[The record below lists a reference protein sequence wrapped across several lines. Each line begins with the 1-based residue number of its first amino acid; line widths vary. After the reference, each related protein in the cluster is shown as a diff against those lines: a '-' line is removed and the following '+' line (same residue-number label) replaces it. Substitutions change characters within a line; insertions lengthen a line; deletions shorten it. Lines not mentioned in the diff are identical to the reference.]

1 MVCLIMSLP
10 SFSQRDTETD
20 LICIPTSQARQIA
33 TELTEYDFCQQERDS
48 LKAEIIDLNN
58 IVSQDSILLV
68 KYQNVTD
75 SLFLSNETYLNSNA
89 LLKLDLENKDEKI
102 KSLRSTK
109 TITILTTIIGTLT
122 PILLSNNN

>member
-48 LKAEIIDLNN
+48 LKAEITDLNN

-109 TITILTTIIGTLT
+109 TITILTTVIGTLT

>member
-10 SFSQRDTETD
+10 SFSQIDTETD

-48 LKAEIIDLNN
+48 LKAEIVDLNN
-58 IVSQDSILLV
+58 IVSQDSILLI

-109 TITILTTIIGTLT
+109 TITILTTVIGTLT

>member
-48 LKAEIIDLNN
+48 LKAEIVDLNN
-58 IVSQDSILLV
+58 IVSQDSILLI

-89 LLKLDLENKDEKI
+89 LLKLDLKNKDEKI

-109 TITILTTIIGTLT
+109 TITILTTVIGTLT

>member
-122 PILLSNNN
+122 PILLSNNK

>member
-48 LKAEIIDLNN
+48 LKAEIVDLNN
-58 IVSQDSILLV
+58 IVSQDSILLI

-75 SLFLSNETYLNSNA
+75 SLFLSNEIYLNSNA

-109 TITILTTIIGTLT
+109 TITILTTVIGTLT

>member
-20 LICIPTSQARQIA
+20 LICIPTPQARQIA

-48 LKAEIIDLNN
+48 LKAEIVDLNN
-58 IVSQDSILLV
+58 IVSQDSILLI

-109 TITILTTIIGTLT
+109 TITILTTVIGTLT

>member
-10 SFSQRDTETD
+10 SFSQIDTETD

-48 LKAEIIDLNN
+48 LKAEIVDLNN
-58 IVSQDSILLV
+58 IVSQDSILLI

-109 TITILTTIIGTLT
+109 TITILTTVIGTLT
-122 PILLSNNN
+122 PILLSKN